1 MGVVMRPHN
10 DSPQRRLR
18 ELRERGAI
26 STDEI
31 VARGRNVQR
40 AIEELR
46 QRCLVSVR
54 REEAKLTAKGIAHAV
69 QV

>member
-1 MGVVMRPHN
+1 MRPHN
-10 DSPQRRLR
+10 DSPQRRLLR

-26 STDEI
+26 GTDEI

-40 AIEELR
+40 AIEDLR

-54 REEAKLTAKGIAHAV
+54 REQAKLTAKGIAHATGV
-69 QV
+69 